1 MAERDALDYFY
12 ASPPFYIPP
21 YSPQSSSNLRLQ
33 VVPWVTME
41 TIRSQFH
48 ELKNAESQICQI
60 SSETLPLPKALQFK
74 WWGSLGDSA
83 VRVLHSL

>member
-1 MAERDALDYFY
+1 MLWTTLCF
-12 ASPPFYIPP
+12 PTFL
-21 YSPQSSSNLRLQ
+21 YSFILAQSSSNLRLQ

-48 ELKNAESQICQI
+48 ELKNAESQIRQI
-60 SSETLPLPKALQFK
+60 SSETLPLPKARQFK